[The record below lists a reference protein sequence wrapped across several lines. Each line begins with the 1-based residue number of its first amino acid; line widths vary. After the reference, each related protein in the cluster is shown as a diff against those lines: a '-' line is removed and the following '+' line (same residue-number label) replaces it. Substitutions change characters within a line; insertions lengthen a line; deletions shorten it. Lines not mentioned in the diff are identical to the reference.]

1 MSVETPEH
9 DGMFRL
15 AIDTIPGLVWTALPD
30 GVVDFLNQRWLD
42 YTGMSFEEARG
53 MGWIQAIH
61 PDDRAQLRATNKIIL
76 AEGKPGEAEARVRR
90 ADGVYRWFILRA
102 MPLRDDGGTIVKWY
116 GQKTDIEDR
125 KRTEASLAE
134 AQRLSHTGSF
144 FWRAGTTEFVWSE
157 ETFRIYGMDSGSPPS
172 WAEVRERIHPE
183 DRELFDRAASAA
195 AERGDEIRFEHRLL
209 MPDGTV
215 KHLHVVAHGMRAD
228 AGQPLEY
235 VGAVMDITERKRA
248 EESLSRMRT
257 ELAHVSRV
265 TALGQMTASIAHE
278 INQPLAGILTNGTA
292 CLNWLAAATPNVH
305 EATEAARRIVRDGKR
320 AGDVITR
327 LRALFRRSE
336 PRQDRLDLNDVV
348 AEVLALTRSE
358 LQRHGVRW
366 RTDPGAIA
374 PVSGD
379 RVELQ
384 QLLLNLV
391 LNGAE
396 AMDAVEPATRELV
409 IRTRSSDGGVLLEVE
424 DRGPGIDPAVSER
437 LFDAFVTTKSQ
448 GMGMGLAICR
458 SIAENHGG
466 RLEAGAGAGPGALMS
481 LWLPATPEA
490 PAPS

>member
-1 MSVETPEH
+1 MSAPENQ
-9 DGMFRL
+9 DGDFRL
-15 AIDTIPGLVWTALPD
+15 AIDTIPGLVWTALPN
-30 GVVDFLNQRWLD
+30 GVVDFLNKRWLD
-42 YTGMSFEEARG
+42 YTGMSFEEAKG

-61 PDDRAQLRATNKIIL
+61 PDDRAGLRATNRNIL

-102 MPLRDDGGTIVKWY
+102 MPLRDHTGTIVKWY

-157 ETFRIYGMDSGSPPS
+157 ETFRIYGMDPGSPPT
-172 WAEVRERIHPE
+172 WEEVRERIHPE
-183 DRELFDRAASAA
+183 DRELFDRTAAEA
-195 AERGDEIRFEHRLL
+195 AERGAEIRFEHRLL
-209 MPDGTV
+209 MPDGSV

-228 AGQPLEY
+228 EGQALEY

-265 TALGQMTASIAHE
+265 SALGQMTASIAHE

-292 CLNWLAAATPNVH
+292 CLNWLAAGTPNVH

-336 PRQDRLDLNDVV
+336 PRQDRLDLNEVV

-366 RTDPGAIA
+366 RTEPGIIG

-409 IRTRSSDGGVLLEVE
+409 IRTSRNDGGVLAEVV
-424 DRGPGIDPAVSER
+424 DRGPGIDPSVAER
-437 LFDAFVTTKSQ
+437 LFDAFVTTKPQ
-448 GMGMGLAICR
+448 GMGMGLAISR

-466 RLEAGAGAGPGALMS
+466 RLTARAGAVSGTCMS
-481 LWLPATPEA
+481 LWLPATTEA
-490 PAPS
+490 FSTS